1 MDKKIERISQTLIE
15 QIDTLSTIASE
26 FSNFAKM
33 PSSNN
38 EKVEL
43 KKIVENSIEIFKD
56 STIIDFSFNASVSDA
71 YVYADKE
78 QLLRVFNNLL
88 KSILEKLE
96 QEGKIKFNFVKVDE
110 GTDSS
115 GNATNINRLEMQKI
129 K

>member
-1 MDKKIERISQTLIE
+1 
-15 QIDTLSTIASE
+15 
-26 FSNFAKM
+26 
-33 PSSNN
+33 
-38 EKVEL
+38 
-43 KKIVENSIEIFKD
+43 
-56 STIIDFSFNASVSDA
+56 
-71 YVYADKE
+71 
-78 QLLRVFNNLL
+78 L